1 MRQTMDS
8 SANGYPRL
16 RRVVAAAVA
25 FLILPYCTAGD
36 SEDSQADQLQ
46 LLLEELNAPQFEAR
60 VAAERRLVTLQPAQI
75 LRLRELT
82 EEIESPEAAVRVLH
96 GLERHYVSKDNDSAV
111 AASKVLEQLISS
123 DRAVIAEEVTWILVH
138 HWQQRQH
145 FAVRALT
152 DHGAQV
158 VLPEALARARMRNL
172 QVGFGNLDG
181 PRIQVFIGAEWDA
194 TEEGRRAFDQLPGLA
209 QQLRSGQ
216 GARQMGRR
224 GQTPP
229 LVTIFLVAGHSLSE
243 EQAGQLKGAFGEI
256 VQDRGETM
264 LGITAQPGVAGGGCL
279 VREVVEH
286 GSAATAGLKS
296 GDLITHV
303 QSIKIGSFDDLVE
316 ELRQFSASDVVTI
329 QCVREYRRR
338 GRAGQVEK
346 LKVTLRSWSDY
357 ARAINAAVSAPNYDA
372 PGSE

>member
-1 MRQTMDS
+1 MDAS
-8 SANGYPRL
+8 PHGFPRL
-16 RRVVAAAVA
+16 RWVVAALVA
-25 FLILPYCTAGD
+25 CLTLPYCTAGESD
-36 SEDSQADQLQ
+36 DSQTDQLQ

-60 VAAERRLVTLQPAQI
+60 VAAERRLVTLQPARI
-75 LRLRELT
+75 LRLKELI

-96 GLERHYVSKDNDSAV
+96 GLERHYVSDDDGAAA
-111 AASKVLEQLISS
+111 AASEVLERLIYS
-123 DRAVIAEEVTWILVH
+123 DRAVIAEEATWILVR

-145 FAVRALT
+145 FAVKALT

-172 QVGFGNLDG
+172 QVAFGNLEG

-216 GARQMGRR
+216 GARQMGRL

-229 LVTIFLVAGHSLSE
+229 LVTIFLVAGHSLNE
-243 EQAGQLKGAFGEI
+243 EQAGQLKGAFGEL

-264 LGITAQPGVAGGGCL
+264 LGITAQPGVAGDGCL

-303 QSIKIGSFDDLVE
+303 QSTKIGSFDDLVE
-316 ELRQFSASDVVTI
+316 ELRQFSAGEVVTI
-329 QCVREYRRR
+329 RCVREYRRR
-338 GRAGQVEK
+338 GHAGEIEK

-357 ARAINAAVSAPNYDA
+357 ARAINAAISAPNHDA